1 MVKKDDDLH
10 DPKLIPIISA
20 VENQKNCDPVFDTEF
35 GKENTFDQINK
46 VPTNDQKRTEKER
59 GIAENVEFGEDFAK
73 KNNSNNE
80 QSAEL
85 KTAARKDD
93 NVKKAKNDNE

>member
-1 MVKKDDDLH
+1 MDKKNNELH
-10 DPKLIPIISA
+10 DPKLVPIKATVDNWMNS
-20 VENQKNCDPVFDTEF
+20 NQSFGTEF
-35 GKENTFDQINK
+35 GKENTFDQIKK

-59 GIAENVEFGEDFAK
+59 GIAENVEFGEEFAK

-93 NVKKAKNDNE
+93 NVKKTKKNNE